1 MNHGTLGP
9 ATSEG
14 RPRLSRRHLLA
25 GGTAA
30 GLALG
35 SGRAEAVA
43 RGVEEAAAPALLPGQ
58 PAANTLYL
66 GSVLPLGSSVHQ
78 LEQKLGRPL
87 GSRRSYFQPHEIGD
101 LVGTARTDVRAGRF
115 PVLSIKP
122 PDTWRSIARGNEDRW
137 LRQILDGLDRI
148 GGPVAFTVHHE
159 PENDVRG
166 ENSGMTPVWHRR
178 MTEHVVELAASR
190 APQVNVIQILMA
202 WTFHPRSPRTP
213 QRWLA
218 GNVSIFGMDAYNWW
232 SPSHPRSARWV
243 SMATM
248 IKRVKPFAGG
258 KPLIIAEYGTRSDP
272 DRPGRA
278 ARWMTNAY
286 ESALANNV
294 IAMTYFNT
302 SPPGIAEPFEL
313 RGERLR
319 AYKKCLRDPRS
330 VALTT

>member
-1 MNHGTLGP
+1 
-9 ATSEG
+9 
-14 RPRLSRRHLLA
+14 
-25 GGTAA
+25 
-30 GLALG
+30 
-35 SGRAEAVA
+35 
-43 RGVEEAAAPALLPGQ
+43 
-58 PAANTLYL
+58 
-66 GSVLPLGSSVHQ
+66 
-78 LEQKLGRPL
+78 
-87 GSRRSYFQPHEIGD
+87 
-101 LVGTARTDVRAGRF
+101 
-115 PVLSIKP
+115 
-122 PDTWRSIARGNEDRW
+122 
-137 LRQILDGLDRI
+137 
-148 GGPVAFTVHHE
+148 
-159 PENDVRG
+159 
-166 ENSGMTPVWHRR
+166 MTPVWHRR